1 MQLKNFSN
9 KIFAADN
16 RHYFLP
22 TVYQICTKFSRT
34 KTNGTGRKPKKQ
46 TKKALG
52 KITQSL
58 EFTGGEGGIRTLET
72 FLPT

>member
-1 MQLKNFSN
+1 M
-9 KIFAADN
+9 
-16 RHYFLP
+16 
-22 TVYQICTKFSRT
+22 YQICTKIFRT
-34 KTNGTGRKPKKQ
+34 NTNETGGKPKKQ

-52 KITQSL
+52 KIAQSL